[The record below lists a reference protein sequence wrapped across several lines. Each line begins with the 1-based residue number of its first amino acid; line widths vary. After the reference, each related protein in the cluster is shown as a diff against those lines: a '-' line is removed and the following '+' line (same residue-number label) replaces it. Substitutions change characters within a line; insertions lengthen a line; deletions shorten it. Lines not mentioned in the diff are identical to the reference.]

1 MDSAYVTALTKMD
14 IALPAFVNVVVAS
27 LFPNRLR
34 TYLHFQG
41 GVLEYHLPSD
51 RSL

>member
-1 MDSAYVTALTKMD
+1 MLSGSWSQGQSRDMA
-14 IALPAFVNVVVAS
+14 AFVNVVVAS